1 MVVSF
6 VFCNVIFGTFC
17 EKMNYKTRFLTRIYF
32 SLLVSK
38 EDCKTEGDIVP
49 VVGSQKSSELVVGDC
64 QNVPKSDDYQNVP
77 SSDDYQNVSN
87 SDFCRTFRLRSPP
100 TDEDDDWNWRSE
112 QSEMIAYSNAK
123 NSHLV
128 RLPYIY

>member
-1 MVVSF
+1 MKY
-6 VFCNVIFGTFC
+6 
-17 EKMNYKTRFLTRIYF
+17 ETRFLTRIYF

-64 QNVPKSDDYQNVP
+64 QNVPKSDYQNVP
-77 SSDDYQNVSN
+77 N

-112 QSEMIAYSNAK
+112 QSEMIAHSNAK

>member
-1 MVVSF
+1 M
-6 VFCNVIFGTFC
+6 
-17 EKMNYKTRFLTRIYF
+17 KYKTRFLTRIYF

-49 VVGSQKSSELVVGDC
+49 VVGSRKSSELVVGDC

-77 SSDDYQNVSN
+77 SSDNYQNVPN

-112 QSEMIAYSNAK
+112 QSEMISHSNAK